1 MLLLAHVGVA
11 QDAEALSVGGHE
23 AVLDAVVHHLD
34 EVAGAIG
41 TAVQVTL
48 LGSAVKVL
56 APGRARCVTRARR
69 QRREDWIEAPDGVLF
84 TTDHHAVTSLQAPH
98 TTARPHV
105 HVVDALGCEFLGAP
119 DVIDVIGIAAVD
131 EDVFRLK
138 MGEEVGDGFLHDCR
152 RDH

>member
-1 MLLLAHVGVA
+1 MLGVTQGRCLGVDRMLLLAHVGVA

-23 AVLDAVVHHLD
+23 AVLNAVVHHLD

-98 TTARPHV
+98 TTARPYV
-105 HVVDALGCEFLGAP
+105 QLVDAPGCEQLAVSAAR
-119 DVIDVIGIAAVD
+119 DYIGIAALD
-131 EDVFRLK
+131 
-138 MGEEVGDGFLHDCR
+138 
-152 RDH
+152 